1 MSRIRQL
8 DTFTVNQI
16 AAGEVIE
23 RPVSVVKELIENAL
37 DAGAGTVRVEVRD
50 GGLKQ
55 IRVTDDGSGMSPE
68 EAALSIQRH
77 ATSKLRQIEDLDQ
90 LTTLGFRGEAL
101 PSIASVS
108 KTEILTREHS
118 QNQGTQLR
126 ISGDSP
132 PSVAPAGAPPGTVVT
147 VEELFFNTPARL
159 KFLKTPGYESGL
171 IHDLVIQFA
180 IGFPEIAFKFENQ
193 GKLILD
199 TTGVGH
205 LEELVELFYGPD
217 GRHALVY
224 LDGQASRA
232 HVYGA
237 VTRPPYARSNRKGYH
252 FLINGRKVVSREL
265 TRAVENACY
274 MLLPKG
280 RFALAVLRADLPGEW
295 VDVNVHPGKLEV
307 RLRDTALSGALST
320 MIKDAFSKQ
329 SRTPQYQSPPYSR
342 AFSFDPKVQDGW
354 RDFYQTEPG
363 DAAYEAGRPDS
374 PDGGLS
380 AGPAGSASGGLP
392 AWLTGSASGESPA
405 GPAGAASGEA
415 PRSRAAGDGRPYMGS
430 ASGEPSGLPAWLTG
444 SASGEPSDGS
454 AGSAS
459 GEALRSRAAGDGPPD
474 KGCAPG
480 EPTGLPAGLTGSA
493 PGGPSAGPA
502 NPAWWAPSEGWT
514 ADSGGPATV
523 PETRVLPPLK
533 AIGQLRNMFILAE
546 GEAGL
551 YILDQHV
558 VHERILYE
566 QFERKHEQGALE
578 AQMLLTPV
586 SLELTVMEEELLL
599 KQLPLL
605 EDFGVII
612 EPFGA
617 RHYLIR
623 SAPSGLDK
631 DPEVFFRDFMEEL
644 EAGTTNQKP
653 VDAKRDLLI
662 SMSCKKAVKA
672 HWTLSLQEMQS
683 LIDQLRLTRFPLI
696 CPHGRPILY
705 ELPYA
710 RLLQIFG
717 RK

>member
-1 MSRIRQL
+1 MSRIRCL

-16 AAGEVIE
+16 AAGEVVE

-37 DAGAGTVRVEVRD
+37 DAGAKTVRVEVRD
-50 GGLKQ
+50 GGLKR
-55 IRVTDDGSGMSPE
+55 IRVTDDGAGMSPE
-68 EAALSIQRH
+68 ETELSIRRH

-108 KTEILTREHS
+108 KVEILTREHG

-126 ISGDSP
+126 ISGDGAP
-132 PSVAPAGAPPGTVVT
+132 AVAPAGAPPGTVVT

-180 IGFPEIAFKFENQ
+180 VGFPEIDFKFENQ

-217 GRHALVY
+217 GRHALVH

-237 VTRPPYARSNRKGYH
+237 VTRPPYARANRKGYH
-252 FLINGRKVVSREL
+252 FFINGRKVVSKEL

-280 RFALAVLRADLPGEW
+280 RFALAVLWADLPGEW

-307 RLRDTALSGALST
+307 RLRDAALSGALSA
-320 MIKDAFSKQ
+320 MLKDAFSKQ
-329 SRTPQYQSPPYSR
+329 SRAPLYQSSQHSQ
-342 AFSFDPKVQDGW
+342 AFSFDPKAQDGW
-354 RDFYQTEPG
+354 RDFYRTEPET
-363 DAAYEAGRPDS
+363 AAREAGRPDS
-374 PDGGLS
+374 SGGG
-380 AGPAGSASGGLP
+380 APAGSAGSVSDGPP
-392 AWLTGSASGESPA
+392 AGWTGSASDGVSA
-405 GPAGAASGEA
+405 GWTGSAPDGA
-415 PRSRAAGDGRPYMGS
+415 PRSRAVGDGRPCMGS
-430 ASGEPSGLPAWLTG
+430 ASGETSAGWTG
-444 SASGEPSDGS
+444 SASG
-454 AGSAS
+454 A
-459 GEALRSRAAGDGPPD
+459 
-474 KGCAPG
+474 
-480 EPTGLPAGLTGSA
+480 LPAWWTGSA
-493 PGGPSAGPA
+493 PD
-502 NPAWWAPSEGWT
+502 APSTGEASPGDW
-514 ADSGGPATV
+514 AAGGGGPAAV
-523 PETRVLPPLK
+523 PETGVLPPLK

-546 GEAGL
+546 GDAGL

-566 QFERKHEQGALE
+566 RFERKHERGALE

-623 SAPSGLDK
+623 SAPGGLEK
-631 DPEVFFRDFMEEL
+631 DPEVFFRDFLEEL
-644 EAGTTNQKP
+644 EAGTRSQKP
-653 VDAKRDLLI
+653 LDAKRDLLV